1 MVGPG
6 WLHCRL
12 KNVSYCWYSF
22 YHMQGVVIMD
32 TSHQECPVITQPDYA
47 GIVIGKHVQYTH
59 FCLTLRILFSGL
71 VGVIV
76 AVGMLTILLWKV
88 FTTITDRREFARFE
102 KETHKI
108 RFNANSNPIF
118 KQATTTIMNPVYS
131 KEDF

>member
-1 MVGPG
+1 MV
-6 WLHCRL
+6 RL
-12 KNVSYCWYSF
+12 VA
-22 YHMQGVVIMD
+22 
-32 TSHQECPVITQPDYA
+32 TL
-47 GIVIGKHVQYTH
+47 
-59 FCLTLRILFSGL
+59 LTFMMLSSGL

-76 AVGMLTILLWKV
+76 AVGMLTIILWKV